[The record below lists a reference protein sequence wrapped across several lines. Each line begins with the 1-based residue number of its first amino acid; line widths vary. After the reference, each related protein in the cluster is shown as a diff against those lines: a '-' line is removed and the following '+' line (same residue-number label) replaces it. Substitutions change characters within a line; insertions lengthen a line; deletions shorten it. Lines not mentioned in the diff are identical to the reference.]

1 MAQAWHGRAGQP
13 RRLEVEDRLRG
24 YLMSDQKHNG
34 HIDGQPA
41 HASPVADDHGPQ
53 RERRRLTLTQ
63 ILHSRVFNPA
73 GDELG
78 RLEDLIVKLGEG
90 GYPPVTGIKVRIGAN
105 DVYVAMQDIDK
116 LAPGEVRLSSL
127 TLHTGA
133 FQRRAGEVLLGADV
147 LGRHLMDVAR
157 GRIVQA
163 HDLVLGRGDEGW
175 RLLGVDRSPRAML
188 RRLVPRRARPDLRR
202 HAILDWKDVQPFVGH
217 VPTAKLLVPLQR
229 LRRLHPA
236 QIADLVEGASHDEG
250 EEIIQAVEGD
260 EELTA
265 DVFEE
270 LDTEHQLEFLKSR
283 SNEEAA
289 KVLGRMAPDDA
300 ADLLGELDYDRL
312 TPVLG
317 MMTAPQQN
325 KLRKLLQYHPTTA
338 GGMMNPDY
346 VSVVRGTPATEALE
360 RVRTDD
366 KAPHQLLSTVF
377 VTEADGKFIGSVGVV
392 DLLRGDPDSR
402 VEDEPEL
409 VDLRVSAGADLADVT
424 LMMADYNLT
433 ALAVTDGASILIGA
447 ISVDDL
453 MEALVPESWRNR
465 VEASSGV

>member
-1 MAQAWHGRAGQP
+1 
-13 RRLEVEDRLRG
+13 
-24 YLMSDQKHNG
+24 MSDQKHNG
-34 HIDGQPA
+34 QMDDPPA
-41 HASPVADDHGPQ
+41 QASAAAGAPG
-53 RERRRLTLTQ
+53 ERREKRRLILTQ
-63 ILHSRVFNPA
+63 LLNSRVLNPA

-90 GYPPVTGIKVRIGAN
+90 GYPPVTGIKVRIGGSE
-105 DVYVAMQDIDK
+105 VYVGMSDVQK
-116 LAPGEVRLSSL
+116 LAPGEVRLSSH
-127 TLHTGA
+127 TLHTGT
-133 FQRRAGEVLLGADV
+133 FQRRPGEVLLAADV
-147 LGRHLMDVAR
+147 FGRHLMDVAH

-163 HDLVLGRGDEGW
+163 HDLVLGKIDEGW

-188 RRLVPRRARPDLRR
+188 RRLIPRRARPDLRR
-202 HAILDWKDVQPFVGH
+202 HSILDWKDVQPFVGH
-217 VPTAKLLVPLQR
+217 VPTAKLLMPLQR

-236 QIADLVEGASHDEG
+236 QIADLVEAASHEEG
-250 EEIIQAVEGD
+250 EEIIHAVED
-260 EELTA
+260 DVELTA

-270 LDTEHQLEFLKSR
+270 LDTEHQLEFLKNR

-317 MMTAPQQN
+317 MMPAPQQH

-346 VSVVRGTPATEALE
+346 VSVSRGVTAKEAME

-377 VTEADGKFIGSVGVV
+377 VTEQDGKFIGSLGVV
-392 DLLRGDPDSR
+392 DLLRGDQSR
-402 VEDEPEL
+402 NVEDVPGL
-409 VDLRVSAGADLADVT
+409 VDMRVSAGADLADVT
-424 LMMADYNLT
+424 LIMADYNLT
-433 ALAVTDGASILIGA
+433 ALAVTDGASSLIGA

-453 MEALVPESWRNR
+453 LEALVPEDWRNR
-465 VEASSGV
+465 FEASSGV

>member
-1 MAQAWHGRAGQP
+1 VEGRLGG
-13 RRLEVEDRLRG
+13 DS
-24 YLMSDQKHNG
+24 MSEQMHNG
-34 HIDGQPA
+34 QIDGSPPLQGPA
-41 HASPVADDHGPQ
+41 ADDHGPR
-53 RERRRLTLTQ
+53 REKRRLMLTQ
-63 ILHSRVFNPA
+63 ILNSPVLNPA

-78 RLEDLIVKLGEG
+78 RLQDLIVKLGEG
-90 GYPPVTGIKVRIGAN
+90 GGGYPPVTGVKVRIGGS
-105 DVYVAMQDIDK
+105 DVYVGLQDVEK
-116 LAPGEVRLSSL
+116 LAPGEVRLSGH

-133 FQRRAGEVLLGADV
+133 FQRRPGEVLLAADV
-147 LGRHLMDVAR
+147 FGRHLMDVAR

-163 HDLVLGRGDEGW
+163 HDLVLGHTDEGW
-175 RLLGVDRSPRAML
+175 ALLGVDRSPRAML
-188 RRLVPRRARPDLRR
+188 RRLVPRRARPDLRK
-202 HAILDWKDVQPFVGH
+202 HAILDWKDVQPFMGH

-236 QIADLVEGASHDEG
+236 QIADLVESASHEEG
-250 EEIIQAVEGD
+250 EEIIHAVESD
-260 EELTA
+260 VELAA

-270 LDTEHQLEFLKSR
+270 LDTEHQLEFLKNR

-300 ADLLGELDYDRL
+300 ADLLAELDHDRL
-312 TPVLG
+312 TPVLS
-317 MMTAPQQN
+317 MMPAPQQH

-338 GGMMNPDY
+338 GGMMNPDF
-346 VSVVRGTPATEALE
+346 VSVIRGASASEAVE

-377 VTEADGKFIGSVGVV
+377 VTEEDGRFIGSLGVV
-392 DLLRGDPDSR
+392 DLLRGDPDR
-402 VEDEPEL
+402 KVEDQPEL

-433 ALAVTDGASILIGA
+433 ALAVIDTASNLVGA

-453 MEALVPESWRNR
+453 LEALVPENWRNR